1 MKLYSKE
8 KVELIKSVESPPA
21 VYKKVFSSQEI
32 EKLIEIEENYS
43 FARLVDR
50 PDSRKTK
57 LEWNSEVRTMIT
69 DKIESVLGKKVHIG
83 DLTAHF
89 IKSRFPLRI
98 HSDMGKDPNLIPYK
112 NILIPLYVRG
122 AETTHTILFKQKWY
136 GESSL
141 FSKTITGMSN
151 DYFFKDISSKFV
163 YVEDASDF
171 VNKLRSNM
179 GGVVKHAGGSF
190 LSTVSS
196 IEEIE
201 ALLRQKRYSART
213 DKHITNNKPFDKDQY
228 EKYLT
233 HQPYE
238 DLEGLE
244 IDKIIPWYPGDI
256 ITFNRSTIHCASNF
270 LNEGVTEKLAIA
282 MFTIIED

>member
-8 KVELIKSVESPPA
+8 KIKLIKSVESPPS
-21 VYKKVFSSQEI
+21 VYKGVFNRQEV
-32 EKLIEIEENYS
+32 EKLIEIEENYGS
-43 FARLVDR
+43 ARLVDR
-50 PDSRKTK
+50 ADSRKTK
-57 LEWNSEVRTMIT
+57 LEGDSEIRTVIT
-69 DKIESVLGKKVHIG
+69 DKIEEVLKKKIRIG

-98 HSDMGKDPNLIPYK
+98 HSDMGKDTNLIPYK

-122 AETTHTILFKQKWY
+122 AKTTYTILFKQKWY

-141 FSKTITGMSN
+141 FSKTMTGISS
-151 DYFFKDISSKFV
+151 DYFFKDIDDKFV
-163 YVEDASDF
+163 YVEDATDF
-171 VNKLRSNM
+171 VNKLKSNI
-179 GGVVKHAGGSF
+179 GSVVRYAGESF
-190 LSTVSS
+190 LSSTSS

-201 ALLRQKRYSART
+201 ALLRQKRYSVRT
-213 DKHITNNKPFDKDQY
+213 DKHITSNEPFDKVQY

-238 DLEGLE
+238 DLEGLK
-244 IDKIIPWYPGDI
+244 IDKIVPWCPGDI